1 MESLGRASSCE
12 KVQSAPPG
20 IISQFQVYL
29 MLQPNLNFPI
39 NTCPYVCFP
48 CLHLGDFDGALSIF
62 TEMSYHAQERGSFE
76 GDGDFSMHSTYKR
89 IVTKCEVN
97 RVLLLMILQPNPQK
111 IQQEHVQTLEKY
123 LWDTDA
129 QGSPI
134 PWLSEELFLLMQSL
148 VMSCQSRDVNE
159 LSELEKD
166 LWKFFDNEQKHLL
179 HLVVC
184 KISKSDG

>member
-1 MESLGRASSCE
+1 VGWNPTKGIGYFFSYSFFQLPISWLISSLTYILVC
-12 KVQSAPPG
+12 
-20 IISQFQVYL
+20 IS
-29 MLQPNLNFPI
+29 
-39 NTCPYVCFP
+39 
-48 CLHLGDFDGALSIF
+48 GDFDGALSIF

-76 GDGDFSMHSTYKR
+76 GDGDFSMHSTYKS
-89 IVTKCEVN
+89 IVMKCEIN
-97 RVLLLMILQPNPQK
+97 CVLLLMLLQPNPRK
-111 IQQEHVQTLEKY
+111 IQPEHVQTLEKY

-129 QGSPI
+129 HGSPI

-166 LWKFFDNEQKHLL
+166 LWKFFDNEEKHLL

-184 KISKSDG
+184 KISKSNS